1 MTNYVIISLDLI
13 IKHNLTSYFNS
24 LSTKYIKWCQI
35 TSHVR
40 KKNAKEHLWIFDL
53 FPRYSNVRYHS
64 LCLIGGNS
72 SFQYSIIQVVSENN
86 PIDQGINT
94 TIQGIHHSSLESFD
108 PTPPTPCVCFSRQS
122 KSHYYSQKK

>member
-1 MTNYVIISLDLI
+1 M
-13 IKHNLTSYFNS
+13 
-24 LSTKYIKWCQI
+24 
-35 TSHVR
+35 R
-40 KKNAKEHLWIFDL
+40 KNAKEHLRIFDL

-64 LCLIGGNS
+64 LCLVVGNS

-122 KSHYYSQKK
+122 KSHYYSQKKIKRKKKLICLGKRNSIIGFQMRNLQMGPTPYNLDYM